1 VADRV
6 RASAETWFVD
16 HGLPYFVDGIRADVR
31 RSLHPTRLVVLVIVA
46 FGIGAGAAAL
56 VRVGLEFPRAAAF
69 IIGSQAFL
77 VVLLVYAARGLRGGV
92 ITRWAAR
99 RTFGS
104 LGLLFP
110 LVTRALPLLLLF
122 VTFLFINTE
131 VWQVASRL
139 DGGVM
144 WLTVLLFIGVAVG
157 FLSVRLPEELEVF
170 DEQLD
175 ATQIRAGCRG
185 TPLEPIAEACS
196 EEQLDAE
203 ADDIVGLQKLNL
215 VLVLLIAQLI
225 QVLLLSLS
233 VFAFFLLFG
242 AVAIDPEV
250 IRSWLGDV
258 DRLHPVLGREW
269 LSQQLLQVSVFLAAF
284 SGLYF
289 TVYAVSDGNYRKQFF
304 SAILDELQQ
313 AISARAAYR
322 AMDGF
327 GDPDGPDPAGPPDLD
342 DSAG

>member
-1 VADRV
+1 MPESSVAE
-6 RASAETWFVD
+6 AEAWFVD
-16 HGLPYFVDGIRADVR
+16 HGLPYFVDDVR
-31 RSLHPTRLVVLVIVA
+31 DEVRDNIRPSRRIAVLLVALVVGVA
-46 FGIGAGAAAL
+46 ITVVELSVLDFAAANA
-56 VRVGLEFPRAAAF
+56 VVV
-69 IIGSQAFL
+69 GSQASL
-77 VVLLVYAARGLRGGV
+77 LIIGAYIVVKLRVGG
-92 ITRWAAR
+92 ITVWAAR

-122 VTFLFINTE
+122 ITFLFINTE

-144 WLTVLLFIGVAVG
+144 WLTVLLFIAVAVG
-157 FLSVRLPEELEVF
+157 FLLVRLPEELDVF

-175 ATQIRAGCRG
+175 AEQIRAGCKG
-185 TPLEPIAEACS
+185 TPFESMANASSAKELNAV
-196 EEQLDAE
+196 
-203 ADDIVGLQKLNL
+203 ADHIEGLQKVNL

-233 VFAFFLLFG
+233 VFAFFMLFG
-242 AVAIDPEV
+242 SVAIHPDV
-250 IRSWLGDV
+250 IRDWLGDV
-258 DRLHPVLGREW
+258 DTLEPLLGEHI
-269 LSQQLLQVSVFLAAF
+269 SQQLVQVSVFLAAF

-304 SAILDELQQ
+304 SAILEELQQ

-322 AMDGF
+322 VMRRRADE
-327 GDPDGPDPAGPPDLD
+327 A
-342 DSAG
+342 S

>member
-1 VADRV
+1 MTDPVRVA
-6 RASAETWFVD
+6 AEAWFVD
-16 HGLPYFVDGIRADVR
+16 HGLPYFVDGVRDDVR
-31 RSLHPTRLVVLVIVA
+31 RSLRPNRLLLLVVVA
-46 FGIGAGAAAL
+46 LAVGGAVAAL
-56 VRVGLEFPRAAAF
+56 VRVGLALPPDAAF

-77 VVLLVYAARGLRGGV
+77 VVILAYSALSLRGGV

-144 WLTVLLFIGVAVG
+144 WLTVLLFTGVAVG

-185 TPLEPIAEACS
+185 TPLEPVADACS
-196 EEQLDAE
+196 EEQLDVD
-203 ADDIVGLQKLNL
+203 ADHIEGLQKLNL

-233 VFAFFLLFG
+233 VFVFFLIFG

-258 DRLHPVLGREW
+258 DRLHPILGRDW

-322 AMDGF
+322 AMHRE
-327 GDPDGPDPAGPPDLD
+327 
-342 DSAG
+342 SA

>member
-1 VADRV
+1 MTDRA
-6 RASAETWFVD
+6 RASAEAWFVD
-16 HGLPYFVDGIRADVR
+16 HGLPYFVDGIRTDVR
-31 RSLHPTRLVVLVIVA
+31 RSLRPARLVLLAIAALAV
-46 FGIGAGAAAL
+46 GAGVAAL
-56 VRVGLEFPRAAAF
+56 VRVGLEFPPAAAF

-77 VVLLVYAARGLRGGV
+77 AVLLVYGARGLRGGV
-92 ITRWAAR
+92 ITRWAGR

-110 LVTRALPLLLLF
+110 LVTRALPLLLSF

-144 WLTVLLFIGVAVG
+144 WVTVLLFIGVAVG

-175 ATQIRAGCRG
+175 AVQIRAGCRG
-185 TPLEPIAEACS
+185 TPLEAIAEACS
-196 EEQLDAE
+196 VEQLDAE
-203 ADDIVGLQKLNL
+203 ADHIEGLQKLNL

-225 QVLLLSLS
+225 QVLLLSVS

-258 DRLHPVLGREW
+258 DSLQPVLGREW

-322 AMDGF
+322 AM
-327 GDPDGPDPAGPPDLD
+327 ARID
-342 DSAG
+342 DSDGRAEPTESVDPPS

>member
-1 VADRV
+1 MPESTVAD
-6 RASAETWFVD
+6 AEKWFVD
-16 HGLPYFVDGIRADVR
+16 HGLPYFVDSVR
-31 RSLHPTRLVVLVIVA
+31 DEVRSDTRPSRRIAVLLVALVIGVAITVIELVVLDFGGGNAAIVGFQASLVVIGVYV
-46 FGIGAGAAAL
+46 FVKL
-56 VRVGLEFPRAAAF
+56 RVG
-69 IIGSQAFL
+69 G
-77 VVLLVYAARGLRGGV
+77 
-92 ITRWAAR
+92 ITVWAGR

-122 VTFLFINTE
+122 ITFLFINTE

-139 DGGVM
+139 DGRVM
-144 WLTVLLFIGVAVG
+144 WLTVLLFIAVAVG
-157 FLSVRLPEELEVF
+157 FLLARLPEELDVF

-175 ATQIRAGCRG
+175 AEQIRAGCKG
-185 TPLEPIAEACS
+185 TPFEPMAQACS
-196 EEQLDAE
+196 AEELDAATDHIE
-203 ADDIVGLQKLNL
+203 GLQKVNL

-233 VFAFFLLFG
+233 VFAFFLVFG
-242 AVAIDPEV
+242 SVAIHPDV
-250 IRSWLGDV
+250 IKAWLGDV
-258 DRLHPVLGREW
+258 DTLHPLLGREW
-269 LSQQLLQVSVFLAAF
+269 LSHQLLQVSVFLAAF

-322 AMDGF
+322 VMRRRTQETT
-327 GDPDGPDPAGPPDLD
+327 
-342 DSAG
+342 